1 MLVPFIMIG
10 LVVISGIVIWLD
22 DADIHTNTHD

>member
-10 LVVISGIVIWLD
+10 LVVITGIVIWLD
-22 DADIHTNTHD
+22 DADMHRNTRK

>member
-10 LVVISGIVIWLD
+10 LVVITGIVIWLD
-22 DADIHTNTHD
+22 DAQMHSNTHD

>member
-10 LVVISGIVIWLD
+10 LVVITGIVIWLD
-22 DADIHTNTHD
+22 DAQMHNNTHD